1 MKCGHVHIN
10 PFVVSVHVTC
20 AFINL
25 CKLVQLHLCCAF
37 DVAAAI
43 PSPNTCEMC
52 TREAD
57 SDRTM
62 PFLVCL
68 VLIRRVSGW
77 VSLCSLEVSGILVVV
92 RMIKLQDHFL
102 LTRRTELV
110 GVKQDLHSLQASG
123 KSHNVHL

>member
-1 MKCGHVHIN
+1 MLQLPYQVQTHVKCAREKQT
-10 PFVVSVHVTC
+10 VTEQC
-20 AFINL
+20 L
-25 CKLVQLHLCCAF
+25 
-37 DVAAAI
+37 
-43 PSPNTCEMC
+43 
-52 TREAD
+52 
-57 SDRTM
+57 
-62 PFLVCL
+62 FLVCL